1 LNLFNLCFVGFPVNS
16 FLKGISHMKSL
27 VRILSILA
35 IVCVTFSTSFAQETQ
50 KGAKGGEKKA
60 GQKQGKTSLTDQFI
74 KQLEPAGL
82 SEDQIASIKKL
93 MTGVA
98 DDVAAKREKAGVTA
112 QILRKR
118 GEVRKAGTE
127 AGKKGADLKKYVED
141 TLGLTDDQKSVIDE
155 TEKAMTKVKLEAGK
169 LLSKEQLE
177 KLPAQV
183 RRSVEAAAPKGAGKN
198 KQDK

>member
-1 LNLFNLCFVGFPVNS
+1 
-16 FLKGISHMKSL
+16 MKSL

-35 IVCVTFSTSFAQETQ
+35 IVCVTFSTSFAQDAQ
-50 KGAKGGEKKA
+50 KGNKGGEKKA
-60 GQKQGKTSLTDQFI
+60 GQKQGKVNLTDQFI

-93 MTGVA
+93 MTSVA
-98 DDVAAKREKAGVTA
+98 DDVAAKREKAGITA
-112 QILRKR
+112 QIMRKR
-118 GEVRKAGTE
+118 GEARKAGTE
-127 AGKKGADLKKYVED
+127 AGKKGAELKKYVEE

-155 TEKAMTKVKLEAGK
+155 TDKAMTKVKLEAGK

-183 RRSVEAAAPKGAGKN
+183 RRSVEAPAPKGASKN